1 MARVIGAGYAIS
13 PETGDV
19 AAYVKL
25 LRAALLP
32 VVVIAIASATTSRG
46 NSGTP
51 VLLFA
56 VAFAVIL
63 LADSA
68 GLVSA
73 PLGEAMGATSRW
85 LLVAAIAA
93 PGMKTSLK
101 AMFALGPGR
110 IAIVALETAV
120 LAGVAVRASL
130 LP

>member
-13 PETGDV
+13 PEAGDV

-46 NSGTP
+46 NSGAP

-63 LADSA
+63 LADSP

-93 PGMKTSLK
+93 PGMKTSK